1 MAFEEVDGGD
11 QRRDGVVLVQSA
23 VQLARGVL
31 ARRRPP
37 DQRQEIDGIGQEA
50 LQCEAA
56 RDVLQMR
63 VEAAVLVDHQD
74 GRSFAFD
81 LSARE
86 VAADAA
92 LG

>member
-31 ARRRPP
+31 ARRHPP

-74 GRSFAFD
+74 VRSFAFD

-92 LG
+92 FG